1 MRPLAIVAFAT
12 VAAWATL
19 HCSPAAAQTF
29 DDRWSIIP
37 KAKAAEPPSP
47 PTNEQLT
54 PSEQHQ
60 NRSSPEDAQNEMI
73 KQTFSGKA
81 AFYSYRSGK
90 TASGTMFDRDMLTAA
105 HRTLPFGTR
114 VRVTDVATNKSVT
127 VIITDRGPKTPGY
140 VLDLSLGAARA
151 LGITDRGIARVRA
164 DVL

>member
-1 MRPLAIVAFAT
+1 
-12 VAAWATL
+12 
-19 HCSPAAAQTF
+19 
-29 DDRWSIIP
+29 
-37 KAKAAEPPSP
+37 
-47 PTNEQLT
+47 
-54 PSEQHQ
+54 
-60 NRSSPEDAQNEMI
+60 MI